1 MQYLFHTLPNGIR
14 IVHRNSDRLVGHLVV
29 MVNTG
34 SRDELQGEEGL
45 AHFIEHVIFKGTGK
59 RRLHQVLGHLENIG
73 ADLNAYTTKEETCIH
88 ASFLSSHYPRA
99 IDLFADILFNSTF
112 PDKEI
117 DREKDVVLDEIN
129 SYKDSPSE
137 LIFDEFEEMLFS
149 GHPLGRSILGS
160 PSAVRKIS
168 RNKVISFLARHYNTD
183 QIVISSV
190 GNIPFNRLIKLIT
203 ASFGMVPENKRTQP
217 RPDFNPMPP
226 KQVIQSR
233 RVFQTHCIVGNLA
246 YSYADSRRTAL
257 ALLTNLLGGPA
268 MNSRL
273 SMALR
278 ERNGLSYNIESV
290 YTPYAETGS
299 FMIYLGIDNGSLERA
314 LNLVYKELKK
324 LMDSNLGVM
333 QLHTAKQQ
341 FIGQLAISFESNL
354 NDALSMAKSLL
365 VYNTVDTHEI
375 MIGKINALSSAE
387 LTEAAR
393 QIFRPEDMSMLVYKN
408 RKA

>member
-14 IVHRNSDRLVGHLVV
+14 IVHRHSDMRVGHLVV
-29 MVNTG
+29 MINTG
-34 SRDELQGEEGL
+34 SRDELPGEEGL

-59 RRLHQVLGHLENIG
+59 RRLHHVLGHLENIG

-88 ASFLSSHYPRA
+88 ASFLNTHYPRA

-112 PDKEI
+112 PEKEI
-117 DREKDVVLDEIN
+117 AKEKDVVLDEIN

-160 PSAVRKIS
+160 PSAVRRIS
-168 RNKVISFLARHYNTD
+168 RKRILSFLASHYNTD

-190 GNIPFNRLIKLIT
+190 GNISFNRLIKLVS
-203 ASFGMVPENKRTQP
+203 ASFGSVQANLRTQP
-217 RPDFNPMPP
+217 RQSFVPLPP
-226 KQVIQSR
+226 RQVVQPR
-233 RVFQTHCIVGNLA
+233 RVFQTHCIIGNHA
-246 YSYADSRRTAL
+246 YSYVDPLRTAL
-257 ALLTNLLGGPA
+257 ALLTNVLGGPA

-299 FMIYLGIDNGSLERA
+299 FMVYLGIDNGSLERA
-314 LNLVYKELKK
+314 VGLVHKELRK
-324 LMDSNLGVM
+324 LMDNSLGVM
-333 QLHTAKQQ
+333 QLHTAKQV

-365 VYNTVDTHEI
+365 VYNTVDTHDVL
-375 MIGKINALSSAE
+375 IGKINALTAAE
-387 LTEAAR
+387 IREVAI
-393 QIFRPEDMSMLVYKN
+393 QIFRPEALSMLVYKK
-408 RKA
+408 R

>member
-1 MQYLFHTLPNGIR
+1 MQYFFHTLPNGIR
-14 IVHRNSDRLVGHLVV
+14 IVHRHSDMLVGHLAV

-34 SRDELQGEEGL
+34 SRDELHGEEGL

-88 ASFLSSHYPRA
+88 ASFLNLYYPRA

-112 PDKEI
+112 PEKEI
-117 DREKDVVLDEIN
+117 VKEKEVVLDEIN

-168 RNKVISFLARHYNTD
+168 RKRIISFLASHYNTD

-190 GNIPFNRLIKLIT
+190 GNISFSRLVKLVT
-203 ASFGMVPENKRTQP
+203 ASFGAVQANLRTLP
-217 RPDFNPMPP
+217 RQEFTPMPA
-226 KQVIQSR
+226 KQVVQTR
-233 RVFQTHCIVGNLA
+233 RVFQTHCIVGSHA
-246 YSYADSRRTAL
+246 FSYLDPRRTAL
-257 ALLTNLLGGPA
+257 ALLTNVLGGPA

-299 FMIYLGIDNGSLERA
+299 FMVYLGIDNGSLERA
-314 LNLVYKELKK
+314 LGLVYKEFKK
-324 LMDSNLGVM
+324 LMDNSLGVM
-333 QLHTAKQQ
+333 QLHTAKQV

-354 NDALSMAKSLL
+354 NDVLSMAKSVL
-365 VYNTVDTHEI
+365 VYDTVDTHDVL
-375 MIGKINALSSAE
+375 IGKINALTAGE
-387 LTEAAR
+387 IREVAM
-393 QIFRPEDMSMLVYKN
+393 QIFRPEALSMLVYKN
-408 RKA
+408 RKP